1 MSRLLH
7 VVKGRWLF
15 VVVPAVLGAL
25 IFGALTLRQPK
36 LYEATARLLLEANGG
51 DTVSNGFGGA
61 TKDANS
67 LDPETE
73 VLRMGASDIRRAVA
87 QQLAIN
93 VADAKVGVR
102 VLRSSSVLAV
112 RATSKDPKTA
122 AAIAN
127 AFCSQYIAIRRAES
141 VAEISRLISAMEAR
155 SDEFGRQITE
165 TEQAIRVADPLQPGA
180 LTNLQINRDRLVT
193 QKGEFDQRIA
203 SLRVDSELRTG
214 GARIANAAG
223 TPRLPFAP
231 NVQRALLNGLLIGA
245 IVGLLLAVAREFFR
259 EVVRSKEDVSRI
271 APKLAVLGSIPE
283 IPEFSGTSA
292 LAMALVPNSPASE
305 AYRSLRTMVQ
315 FLGVDQSVKVL
326 QVTSSRPGEG
336 KSTLAANLAL
346 ALAQGGRRVA
356 LVDTDLRSPR
366 VEEIFGH
373 ADYDSRGGLTGV
385 LVDTILLEY
394 ALRPSKHQ
402 GPEDPIVDAN
412 LRVLDAGERP
422 PYPAELLGSNRMVEV
437 VASLRSEFDFVI
449 LDSPPV
455 LAVSDPLVV
464 AGLVDAVLF
473 VARAGIVQR
482 RQLSQA
488 LDQLDQ
494 IDAPIAGIVLNGTK
508 ENELYQYE
516 YQGLH
521 VSKKQSV
528 WKRLTKKVGIADSRS
543 TSRKKLSY
551 EKVSVA
557 STKGFP
563 DSLAEWEE
571 IGEGAGSVPPVVST
585 SKAGVS
591 SATSG
596 NASADHVTSRVGH
609 EVQVIDLTEADRPV
623 EHDAQ
628 AVETIVAQGWVADPT
643 NRETTFERRE
653 TTIVIKQ
660 VQPSNLR
667 AIVDDGTSGPTG
679 GAGLVTG
686 TAGLVA
692 GPAVVGMATSQAT
705 SELSEWDLDVT
716 PVLPERELSEFDGSL
731 AAWDDDVETGT
742 VGPGGTEGELSEA
755 IANADRR
762 TSAVSNVA
770 RIGASRRPAG
780 IFRFRQD
787 DEDVTEPENVAGEP
801 NSAVS

>member
-1 MSRLLH
+1 LVVRETRMSRLLH

-25 IFGALTLRQPK
+25 IFGAVTLRQPK
-36 LYEATARLLLEANGG
+36 LYDATARLILEANGG
-51 DTVSNGFGGA
+51 DTVTNGFGGA
-61 TKDANS
+61 TKDASS

-87 QQLAIN
+87 QLLSIN
-93 VADAKVGVR
+93 VADAKVSVR

-112 RATSKDPKTA
+112 RATSRDPKTA

-127 AFCSQYIAIRRAES
+127 AFCSQYISIRRAES

-155 SDEFGRQITE
+155 SDEFGRLITE
-165 TEQAIRVADPLQPGA
+165 TEQAIRAADPLQPGA

-214 GARIANAAG
+214 GARIANAAAA
-223 TPRLPFAP
+223 PRLPFAP
-231 NVQRALLNGLLIGA
+231 DVRRALLSGLLIGA
-245 IVGLLLAVAREFFR
+245 IVGLLMAVAREFFR

-402 GPEDPIVDAN
+402 GPEDPIVEAN

-422 PYPAELLGSNRMVEV
+422 PYPAELLGSNRMVEL
-437 VASLRSEFDFVI
+437 VASLRDEFDYVI

-488 LDQLDQ
+488 LNQLDQ
-494 IDAPIAGIVLNGTK
+494 IDAPIAGIVMNGTK

-521 VSKKQSV
+521 VSKKQSM
-528 WKRLTKKVGIADSRS
+528 WKRITKKVGMADPRS
-543 TSRKKLSY
+543 TTRKKLSY
-551 EKVSVA
+551 EKVSV
-557 STKGFP
+557 SPMKGIP

-571 IGEGAGSVPPVVST
+571 IGEGVGSAQP
-585 SKAGVS
+585 
-591 SATSG
+591 
-596 NASADHVTSRVGH
+596 NILASAAAASEHVNSQVAH
-609 EVQVIDLTEADRPV
+609 EVQVLDLTGLDWPV
-623 EHDAQ
+623 KPDAHV
-628 AVETIVAQGWVADPT
+628 ATTIAEQGWGDDQ
-643 NRETTFERRE
+643 NIRESTFERRE
-653 TTIVIKQ
+653 TTVVFKA
-660 VQPSNLR
+660 VQLPNLQTF
-667 AIVDDGTSGPTG
+667 VHGTNGT
-679 GAGLVTG
+679 AGMAG
-686 TAGLVA
+686 SAGLVA
-692 GPAVVGMATSQAT
+692 SPAVIGVKTSQPAV
-705 SELSEWDLDVT
+705 ELSEWDLDVT
-716 PVLPERELSEFDGSL
+716 PVLPDREPSEFDDSL
-731 AAWDDDVETGT
+731 AAWDDEVETVT
-742 VGPGGTEGELSEA
+742 AGPGGVAGESFDA
-755 IANADRR
+755 DAKIDRR
-762 TSAVSNVA
+762 TSVVSNVA
-770 RIGASRRPAG
+770 RIGASRRLSG
-780 IFRFRQD
+780 VFRFRHD
-787 DEDVTEPENVAGEP
+787 NEAVPEPENETGEP